1 MSDQSRTMTNL
12 NVRRFVKSGMFLL
25 AGALVCQT
33 LLAANIYVGSCGAP
47 AYPTIQAAVT
57 ASTSGENIY
66 VCPGTYPEQVTI
78 TRNVNL
84 IGVKTGTS
92 GDVVITSPSG
102 GVVLNAY
109 DTYPGALPVAA
120 QVLIQNAG
128 NVTLTNITV
137 DGGNNQIAGCGPDL
151 RGIYYQNASGTINEV
166 VTRNQ
171 VLPGGL
177 TGCQSGEGIFVQSGY
192 SSGQANVLIENS
204 TVHSFQKNGIT
215 VDGPGAQGRLQYN
228 YISGLGPTNGAAEN
242 GIQISDGAQGTVTGN
257 VVTNE
262 IWARDVFPDTGDAA
276 SGILIYSSEN
286 VQIENNTVASTQFG
300 IVTVTDPTYGTIH
313 NSGGLSDKTVI
324 KSNAVLDTFLYDAID
339 LCSNSNTVEN
349 NVLSNAAESGVHL
362 DSSCTS
368 AGNKNVVNSN
378 TITESCAGVL
388 NSGTANSIGTANT
401 YNSVGTTVLTGNV
414 CSTLSVAVVG
424 SAASAQVSQASSA
437 TGHPTPVR

>member
-1 MSDQSRTMTNL
+1 MTNL

-25 AGALVCQT
+25 VAALGCQT
-33 LLAANIYVGSCGAP
+33 LLAASLYVGGCGAP
-47 AYPTIQAAVT
+47 TYATIQAAVT
-57 ASTSGENIY
+57 ASSSGANIY
-66 VCPGTYPEQVTI
+66 ICPGTYPEQVTI
-78 TRNVNL
+78 NHNVNL

-92 GDVVITSPSG
+92 GDVVIASPAG

-120 QVLIQNAG
+120 QVLVEGAS

-137 DGGNNQIAGCGPDL
+137 DGSNNQIACCPPDAPDL

-166 VTRNQ
+166 VARNQ
-171 VLPGGL
+171 ILPGGL

-215 VDGPGAQGRLQYN
+215 VDGPGAQGRLLYN
-228 YISGLGPTNGAAEN
+228 YITGVGPTSGAAEN
-242 GIQISDGAQGTVTGN
+242 GVQISDGATGTLTGN
-257 VVTNE
+257 VVSNE
-262 IWARDVFPDTGDAA
+262 IWAPDVFGDTGDAA

-286 VQIENNTVASTQFG
+286 VQIENNTVASTQYG
-300 IVTVTDPTYGTIH
+300 IVTVSDPTYGTIH
-313 NSGGLSDKTVI
+313 NPSGLGDKTVI
-324 KSNAVLDTFLYDAID
+324 KSNAVLDTYLYDAID
-339 LCSNSNTVEN
+339 LCSNSNTVQN

-362 DSSCTS
+362 DSSCAPS
-368 AGNKNVVNSN
+368 GNSNVVNSN

-388 NSGTANSIGTANT
+388 NGGTSNSIGNANT
-401 YNSVGTTVLTGNV
+401 YNSVGTTVLTGNS
-414 CSTLSVAVVG
+414 CPALSVAVVG
-424 SAASAQVSQASSA
+424 ATANAQVSQASSA

>member
-1 MSDQSRTMTNL
+1 MTNL

-78 TRNVNL
+78 THNVNL
-84 IGVKTGTS
+84 IGVKSGTS
-92 GDVVITSPSG
+92 ADVVITSPSG

-120 QVLIQNAG
+120 QVLVENSS
-128 NVTLTNITV
+128 NVTITNITV
-137 DGGNNQIAGCGPDL
+137 DGSNNQIASCGPDL
-151 RGIYYQNASGTINEV
+151 RGIYYQNASGTLNEV

-171 VLPGGL
+171 ILPGDF
-177 TGCQSGEGIFVQSGY
+177 TGCQAGEGIFVQSGY

-204 TVHSFQKNGIT
+204 SVHSFQKNGIT
-215 VDGPGAQGRLQYN
+215 VDGPGAQGRLEDN
-228 YISGLGPTNGAAEN
+228 YITGQGPTTGAAEN
-242 GIQISDGAQGTVTGN
+242 GVQISDGAQGTITGN
-257 VVTNE
+257 VVANE
-262 IWARDVFPDTGDAA
+262 IWALDVFGDTGDAA

-300 IVTVTDPTYGTIH
+300 IVTVTDPNYGTIH
-313 NSGGLSDKTVI
+313 NSGGVGDKTVI
-324 KSNAVLDTFLYDAID
+324 KSNAILDTLLYDAID

-349 NVLSNAAESGVHL
+349 NILSNAGESGVHL

-378 TITESCAGVL
+378 TITEACAGVL
-388 NSGTANSIGTANT
+388 NGGTSNSIGNANT
-401 YNSVGTTVLTGNV
+401 YNSVGTTVLTGIT
-414 CSTLSVAVVG
+414 CSTVSVAVVG
-424 SAASAQVSQASSA
+424 SAATAQVSKASFSS
-437 TGHPTPVR
+437 GHPTPVR